1 MKREKGA
8 NNEMS
13 QIGVIMGSES
23 DYKVMEDAINVLR
36 QFELDF
42 EVKISSAHRTLE
54 RTVDWVKAFEAQGG
68 KLIIA
73 AAGLAAHLPG
83 VVAGA
88 TILPV
93 IGVPMRSGAMEGID
107 ALYSIV
113 QMPPGIP
120 VATVGIGAARNAALL
135 AVQILATQDKTL
147 SIKVKNY
154 RAQMQKDIEA
164 KDEALQKRLS
174 EEV

>member
-1 MKREKGA
+1 M
-8 NNEMS
+8 N
-13 QIGVIMGSES
+13 QVGVIMGSDS
-23 DYKVMEDAINVLR
+23 DYDVMEEALEVLS
-36 QFELDF
+36 QYEVSF
-42 EVKISSAHRTLE
+42 EVIISSPQRALK
-54 RTVDWVKAFEAQGG
+54 RTVDWVKGFETQGG

-93 IGVPMRSGAMEGID
+93 IGVPMKSGALEGID

-135 AVQILATQDKTL
+135 AVQILMSQDSAL
-147 SIKVKNY
+147 SFRLKDY
-154 RAQMQKDIEA
+154 RTTMLQDIEA
-164 KDEALQKRLS
+164 KDEALQKQLS
-174 EEV
+174 EGDCA

>member
-1 MKREKGA
+1 
-8 NNEMS
+8 MS
-13 QIGVIMGSES
+13 QIGVIMGSDS
-23 DYKVMEDAINVLR
+23 DIKIMEDAMKILR
-36 QFELDF
+36 EFELDF
-42 EVKISSAHRTLE
+42 EVKISSAHRTLD
-54 RTVDWVKAFEAQGG
+54 RTVDWVKAFERQGG
-68 KLIIA
+68 KIIIA

-93 IGVPMRSGAMEGID
+93 IGVPMRSGALEGID

-135 AVQILATQDKTL
+135 AVQILATQDAAL
-147 SIKVKNY
+147 SLKVKNY
-154 RAQMQKDIEA
+154 RAQMLKDIEA
-164 KDEALQKRLS
+164 KDEALQQRLS
-174 EEV
+174 KGI